1 MWCMIERKKK
11 VFFVD
16 LKKIHYIF
24 FFFFVSGFYWIA
36 KNAWDDWV
44 FEFQNLQDDH
54 IILNSFNML
63 NRSKM
68 CWLTWSFEFQNYI
81 MVIQVYAMVKIYVYN
96 RVEICL
102 IEILSWVDACI
113 IE

>member
-24 FFFFVSGFYWIA
+24 FLFVSGFYWIA

-54 IILNSFNML
+54 ILF
-63 NRSKM
+63 
-68 CWLTWSFEFQNYI
+68 
-81 MVIQVYAMVKIYVYN
+81 
-96 RVEICL
+96 
-102 IEILSWVDACI
+102 
-113 IE
+113 